1 MSPCFEFEGKSVE
14 KAVQKACDELNM
26 PKEELQHDVISYGST
41 GIFGLVGSKKARIR
55 VIVPEPLSPPE
66 PDLSEKTKDSEPSR
80 EQILAVSETLKTAE
94 TQACEPYFVPGDPGA
109 IGLDALQR
117 IIALITVDANITVE
131 TQEDELVF
139 NVKGGNSAVL
149 IGKRGQ
155 TLEAIQ
161 YLVEKIINKHRPERI
176 RVQVDVEGYLQNRR
190 TNLQK
195 LAGRLAAKA
204 KRTGKPAKIG
214 QMNAYDRRIVHLA
227 LKDDGAVRTQS
238 LGEGY
243 LKKLI
248 IVPKKTSFRKK
259 KPDG

>member
-55 VIVPEPLSPPE
+55 VIVPEPLSSPE
-66 PDLSEKTKDSEPSR
+66 SDLSDKTIDSEPSR
-80 EQILAVSETLKTAE
+80 AQTLEMSETLKTAE

-117 IIALITVDANITVE
+117 VIAFITDDANITVE
-131 TQEDELVF
+131 TQGDEVVF

-161 YLVEKIINKHRPERI
+161 YLVEKIINKHRP
-176 RVQVDVEGYLQNRR
+176 G
-190 TNLQK
+190 THPHP
-195 LAGRLAAKA
+195 G
-204 KRTGKPAKIG
+204 GC
-214 QMNAYDRRIVHLA
+214 
-227 LKDDGAVRTQS
+227 
-238 LGEGY
+238 
-243 LKKLI
+243 
-248 IVPKKTSFRKK
+248 
-259 KPDG
+259 

>member
-55 VIVPEPLSPPE
+55 VMVPEPLPPPE
-66 PDLSEKTKDSEPSR
+66 SDLSDKTKGSEPSR
-80 EQILAVSETLKTAE
+80 EQTLEVSGTLKTAE
-94 TQACEPYFVPGDPGA
+94 TQACEPYSVSGDPEA

-117 IIALITVDANITVE
+117 IIALITADAKIAIE
-131 TQEDELVF
+131 AQGDGIVF

-190 TNLQK
+190 ANLQK
-195 LAGRLAAKA
+195 LAGRLAEKA

-248 IVPKKTSFRKK
+248 IFPKKTSFRKK
-259 KPDG
+259 RPDG